1 MGYIVEYT
9 PQLRDSYPM
18 KRRNKRKF
26 PIWTLVIITSL
37 LVVLYSLNT
46 TDILRF
52 IIPGDPAIT
61 AGAFSS
67 MVDQV
72 RAGESVSE
80 AIFHFFKE
88 VILGGMQ

>member
-1 MGYIVEYT
+1 MSYIVEYT

-18 KRRNKRKF
+18 QQRNKRRF
-26 PIWTLVIITSL
+26 PTKTLVIITS
-37 LVVLYSLNT
+37 VLIILYTLNT
-46 TDILRF
+46 TGILRY
-52 IIPGDPAIT
+52 IIPGDPAVT

-80 AIFHFFKE
+80 VIFQFFKN